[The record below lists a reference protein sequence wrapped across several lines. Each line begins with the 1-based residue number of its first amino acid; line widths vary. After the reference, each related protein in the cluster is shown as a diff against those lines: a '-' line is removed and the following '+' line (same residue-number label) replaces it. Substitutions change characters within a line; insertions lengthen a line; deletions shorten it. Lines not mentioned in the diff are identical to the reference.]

1 MDTWCCFVSRS
12 RWTKKLQLTVLAF
25 TCVTCNN
32 TNSVGLFRYGLSHHK
47 VISSLH
53 RFQPVEHDLYGLLQL
68 QTGNDDDG
76 GDMPGMNSVSAKVD
90 VGGSALE
97 GAPTTLSGP
106 SDLDTKKPPTRASL
120 KMAEKLRMA

>member
-1 MDTWCCFVSRS
+1 
-12 RWTKKLQLTVLAF
+12 
-25 TCVTCNN
+25 
-32 TNSVGLFRYGLSHHK
+32 
-47 VISSLH
+47 
-53 RFQPVEHDLYGLLQL
+53 
-68 QTGNDDDG
+68 
-76 GDMPGMNSVSAKVD
+76 MPGMNSVSAKVD

>member
-1 MDTWCCFVSRS
+1 MSTVLLHQYEMDTWCCFVSRS

-32 TNSVGLFRYGLSHHK
+32 TNSVG
-47 VISSLH
+47 
-53 RFQPVEHDLYGLLQL
+53 PVEHDLYGLLQL